1 MEFKNFYLAM
11 SQEDRDAFAA
21 STGTSTGML
30 KQVAYGHKQIELGFA
45 DVLVA
50 KGNGYGLDA
59 LPLTDRAK
67 DQNRIRC
74 EATTPHQEAATETGA
89 GVA

>member
-1 MEFKNFYLAM
+1 MHPD
-11 SQEDRDAFAA
+11 DRELFAA
-21 STGTSTGML
+21 ATGTSTGML
-30 KQVAYGHKQIELGFA
+30 TQVAYGHKQIELGFA

-74 EATTPHQEAATETGA
+74 EVTTTHSKAS
-89 GVA
+89 V